1 MDNIHLFPAIADY
14 LKSAIVH
21 GGYIILFLTTALEGI
36 PLIGMAVP
44 GHVVIILAGFLAK
57 IGTLNLY
64 IVLTV
69 SIIGAVLGDFI
80 GFYLGRKYG
89 ISLIDKLRPFFFI
102 QDRHINKAQ
111 DLLAR
116 HTGKAMIIGR
126 FNPITRALLPFLV
139 GTNQTSSKRFWIFN
153 IIGAL
158 GWVITSV
165 AIGYIFG
172 ASYHTVVGI
181 FGKFVVVAIIAIILI
196 LWGYRFVNLR
206 YHAFAKY
213 EIFTLM
219 INISALLVFSRV
231 IQDALSP
238 KSFLANFDVIVNVFV
253 ADHVREPWIFIAHW
267 ISAISSTTTLLVVGI
282 ALGLVLIYLKKWRRA
297 ALTILSIT
305 STGFVL
311 AVLKDYFLRARP
323 ENAFELVSSF
333 SFPSGHASFAAAFF
347 VIVGYLVVPKIKS
360 WIKRE
365 LVFTLCV
372 LMIFIVGLS
381 RIVLNVHWASDVIA
395 GWALGTFMA
404 TASILFVRYAA
415 ALVKKKVS

>member
-14 LKSAIVH
+14 LRSAIVN

-64 IVLTV
+64 IVL
-69 SIIGAVLGDFI
+69 IISVVGAILGDFV

-89 ISLIDKLRPFFFI
+89 LSLIDKLRPYFFI
-102 QDRHINKAQ
+102 QDKHITRAQ

-139 GTNQTSSKRFWIFN
+139 GTNQTSARKFWLFN

-158 GWVITSV
+158 SWVIASV
-165 AIGYIFG
+165 TIGYVFG
-172 ASYHTVVGI
+172 ASYHAVVGI

-196 LWGYRFVNLR
+196 LWGYRFVNIR
-206 YHAFAKY
+206 YRAFAKY
-213 EIFTLM
+213 EIFTLI
-219 INISALLVFSRV
+219 INIFALLIFART

-238 KSFLANFDVIVNVFV
+238 KSFFANFDVVVNVFM
-253 ADHVREPWIFIAHW
+253 AQHVTAPWIFTAHW
-267 ISAISSTTTLLVVGI
+267 ISAICSTTSLLILGTS
-282 ALGLVLIYLKKWRRA
+282 LGLVLIYLKKWRRA
-297 ALTILSIT
+297 ALTILT
-305 STGFVL
+305 MLSTGFVL

-323 ENAFELVSSF
+323 ENAFEVISSF

-347 VIVGYLVVPKIKS
+347 VVIGYLVVPKIKS

-365 LVFTLCV
+365 LIFALCV
-372 LMIFIVGLS
+372 LLIFIVGLS